1 MLLLEYYYYYYYFF
15 WSCSCS
21 NLCFCTCVRIGML
34 IGRINHKRTRAHV
47 YCNVV
52 VQCVY
57 GENGDPARSRPCDW
71 FDIVSLLAIPPRR
84 PPAGGERRRIQ
95 LNDTAH
101 TADDVGLTLYHKRSR
116 DDCLLR
122 VCAGDV
128 GWFEW

>member
-1 MLLLEYYYYYYYFF
+1 MLLLEYYYYYYYYF

-84 PPAGGERRRIQ
+84 PPAGGERRRRQ
-95 LNDTAH
+95 WNDTARTRTRMKANDRTSYINTH
-101 TADDVGLTLYHKRSR
+101 TDTHTSIYIR
-116 DDCLLR
+116 D
-122 VCAGDV
+122 
-128 GWFEW
+128 FY